1 MKTVLIT
8 GANKGIGLETAAELV
23 RLGYF
28 VYLGCRNMTLGQ
40 QAQQGLNERGLTN
53 TALLEIDVTKP
64 ESIKKAAEELAR
76 KSPSLDVLINNA
88 GILGEVPQAPS
99 STPIDVIRSVFE
111 TNVFGVIQVTQA
123 FLPLLRKSDAPRI
136 VNVSSDLG
144 SLTFHQNPNW
154 QYYGLSPAA
163 YTPSKSAL
171 NAYTLMLAKELNG
184 TPFKVNSVNPG
195 YTATDFNHNRGV
207 KPVDQAGRFVAS
219 FAILD
224 ADGPTGRFF
233 GEEEGETPW

>member
-8 GANKGIGLETAAELV
+8 GANKGIGLEAAAELV

-28 VYLGCRNMTLGQ
+28 VYLGCRNLTLGQ
-40 QAQQGLNERGLTN
+40 EAIKELQKRGLTN
-53 TALLEIDVTKP
+53 LALIELDVTKP
-64 ESIKKAAEELAR
+64 ESIKKAAEQVAE
-76 KSPSLDVLINNA
+76 KSSSLDGLINNA
-88 GILGEVPQAPS
+88 GISGAFPQAAS
-99 STPIDVIRSVFE
+99 TTPIEIIRTVFD

-123 FLPLLRKSDAPRI
+123 FLPLLRQSDAPRI

-144 SLTFHQNPNW
+144 SLGNHSNPD
-154 QYYGLSPAA
+154 YEFYGLSPAA

-171 NAYTLMLAKELNG
+171 NAYTVMLAKELRD

-195 YTATDFNHNRGV
+195 YTATDFNHHTGY

-219 FAILD
+219 FAALD

-233 GEEEGETPW
+233 SETGETPW